1 MSSST
6 TSALSAGVQQ
16 LYNAGLLPSHVS
28 DSTLNRASSSQINK
42 MTGSAIALQ
51 EVGELFG
58 IGGSSATDSV
68 SLSSTASASS
78 GADPLTAAVDHALTS
93 QINAAVN
100 QFAPS
105 TSAPTTGS
113 LINLLA

>member
-16 LYNAGLLPSHVS
+16 LYNAGLLPSHVNA
-28 DSTLNRASSSQINK
+28 STLNSASSSQINK

-51 EVGELFG
+51 EVSALFG
-58 IGGSSATDSV
+58 LGDSV
-68 SLSSTASASS
+68 SLSPTASVASNT
-78 GADPLTAAVDHALTS
+78 DPLAAAVDNALTS

-105 TSAPTTGS
+105 ATSPTTGS